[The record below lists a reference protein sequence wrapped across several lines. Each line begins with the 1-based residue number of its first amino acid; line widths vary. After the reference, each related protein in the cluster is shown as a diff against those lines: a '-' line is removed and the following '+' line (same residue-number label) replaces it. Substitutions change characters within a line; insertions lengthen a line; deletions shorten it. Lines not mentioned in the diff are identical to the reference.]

1 MTELESSV
9 QNVAVHGVV
18 DTDDLV
24 FVVLAIFMILVVAWV
39 LVTAIVTERGRLVGN
54 ATLVTA
60 AFRFDELVLSVLL
73 LMIVRLS
80 RVLVHSDRSVF
91 YTTCSVLGCEV
102 RLVVIG
108 KVSEYLLAM
117 LLLVFPLLVVPVETL
132 QLVVEVSRTVGQ
144 GQRGKMLLNIL
155 LSFNSHVLGA
165 LSFLGSSH
173 VAILT
178 VFC

>member
-54 ATLVTA
+54 AALVAA

-73 LMIVRLS
+73 VIVRLS